1 MGAIWEVCMI
11 FIYSYMV
18 SNENLCR
25 LMMGLKDDLLKTF
38 NDKFGI
44 NEDVAAILGKFND
57 LKTFITPND
66 VPKNLKT
73 LQVASEKFLKSLLGA
88 VDDLREANEDA
99 AETKL
104 VF

>member
-1 MGAIWEVCMI
+1 MI

-57 LKTFITPND
+57 LKTFITLND

>member
-1 MGAIWEVCMI
+1 MI

-25 LMMGLKDDLLKTF
+25 FMMGLKDDLLKTF

-99 AETKL
+99 AETRL